1 MVKGTP
7 RARGLLRRSWRRC
20 LRLPPARP
28 VRAARRPLRRR
39 ATWSHEAWSH
49 EAWSHEAWS
58 HEAWSH
64 EAWSHEARGFRRQEG
79 GAAPAPPARDP
90 SPPLPAPAELAQA
103 ARRRCTLTFGR
114 KNKLR
119 ANPAPPLSQ
128 TDSPHNPQGGG
139 AKTCR
144 SIARTSTESGRPA
157 GSAACAP
164 TRASARRRAALRSRG
179 AHGGLC
185 RARRCSV
192 K

>member
-1 MVKGTP
+1 MVKTQMVKGTP

-39 ATWSHEAWSH
+39 AT
-49 EAWSHEAWS
+49 
-58 HEAWSH
+58 WSH